1 MTMLAVCQPQRYPEV
16 VRRLSRP
23 GTQVA
28 EHLPWRKTR
37 RERSRF
43 HCSVISVWQIKLA
56 QRNTH
61 VRCRHAIRTLPLPGL
76 QTRTGPRQRN
86 RRRPDQARQHN
97 QDLCFSSRPFVL
109 CGLPVRRLSKNRRT
123 SSFTRGGMGSSSFR
137 SGHPEVGVPFGQDR
151 PVPIFLATVAVQQ
164 KTQDQV
170 RHSCGD
176 VGELWNS
183 SGRRGVP
190 VAYGCLRTDLR
201 RDHILRR

>member
-1 MTMLAVCQPQRYPEV
+1 MSAADMPFEHSLFLVSKQELARARGIDV
-16 VRRLSRP
+16 VRI
-23 GTQVA
+23 
-28 EHLPWRKTR
+28 K
-37 RERSRF
+37 RE
-43 HCSVISVWQIKLA
+43 
-56 QRNTH
+56 
-61 VRCRHAIRTLPLPGL
+61 
-76 QTRTGPRQRN
+76 
-86 RRRPDQARQHN
+86 QHN